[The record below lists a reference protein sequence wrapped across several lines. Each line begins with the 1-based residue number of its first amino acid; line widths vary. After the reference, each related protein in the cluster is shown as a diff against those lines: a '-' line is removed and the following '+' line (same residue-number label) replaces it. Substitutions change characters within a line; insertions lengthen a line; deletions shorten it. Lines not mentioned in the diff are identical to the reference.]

1 MLQEMLDKQNKLQE
15 RLGYDIGSMHDEER
29 SAFIKENSIHLT
41 QELHELLYEIP
52 HFKPWKDYSG
62 MSLFDSYESWYKASK
77 ELIDMLHFF
86 LNICLALGLDAD
98 NLYDMYM
105 AKNKENHRRQDEG
118 YTHDKSYR

>member
-105 AKNKENHRRQDEG
+105 AKNKENHKRQDEG

>member
-86 LNICLALGLDAD
+86 LNICLALGLNAD

-105 AKNKENHRRQDEG
+105 AKNKENHKRQDEG
-118 YTHDKSYR
+118 YTYDKSYR

>member
-62 MSLFDSYESWYKASK
+62 MSLFDSYKSWYKASK

-105 AKNKENHRRQDEG
+105 AKNKENHKRQDEG

>member
-1 MLQEMLDKQNKLQE
+1 MFQFLIGKL
-15 RLGYDIGSMHDEER
+15 
-29 SAFIKENSIHLT
+29 KTIHLT

-62 MSLFDSYESWYKASK
+62 MSLFDSYKSWYKASK

-105 AKNKENHRRQDEG
+105 AKNKENHKRQDEG

>member
-62 MSLFDSYESWYKASK
+62 MSLFDLYESWYKASK

-86 LNICLALGLDAD
+86 LNICLALGLNAD
-98 NLYDMYM
+98 NLYDMYI

-118 YTHDKSYR
+118 YTYDKSYR